1 MKAVLKSYRQAPRK
15 VRLVANLIKGKTVP
29 RALVELDVLPKRAS
43 GPMKK
48 LLMSA
53 VANAKENSGIALVD
67 LFVKEVRVDQGTILK
82 RSMPKSHGTAHPIH
96 THTSHIMIELI
107 ANAQVESGYGQAT
120 KSADSKSKVKS
131 GEDADKPKVSKKIAL
146 AKVKAAVKPKATK
159 SKSLTPKN

>member
-1 MKAVLKSYRQAPRK
+1 MKAILRSYRQAPRK

-53 VANAKENSGIALVD
+53 VANAKENDGIALTD

-96 THTSHIMIELI
+96 KHTSHIMIELV
-107 ANAQVESGYGQAT
+107 ANAQVES
-120 KSADSKSKVKS
+120 KKSKVKS
-131 GEDADKPKVSKKIAL
+131 GEDAEKPKVSKKAAF
-146 AKVKAAVKPKATK
+146 AKVKAAAKPTAVKKATTK
-159 SKSLTPKN
+159 KTK

>member
-1 MKAVLKSYRQAPRK
+1 MKAILRSYRQAPRK

-53 VANAKENSGIALVD
+53 IANAKENDGIALED

-82 RSMPKSHGTAHPIH
+82 RSMPKSHGSAHPIH
-96 THTSHIMIELI
+96 KHTSHIMIELI
-107 ANAQVESGYGQAT
+107 A
-120 KSADSKSKVKS
+120 SADTQVKSQKSKVES
-131 GEDADKPKVSKKIAL
+131 EETPKVSKKVAL
-146 AKVKAAVKPKATK
+146 AKVKATAKPKAVKKTK
-159 SKSLTPKN
+159 

>member
-1 MKAVLKSYRQAPRK
+1 MKAILRSYRQAPRK

-53 VANAKENSGIALVD
+53 VANAKENDGIDLVD

-96 THTSHIMIELI
+96 KHTSHIMIELI
-107 ANAQVESGYGQAT
+107 A
-120 KSADSKSKVKS
+120 SADVAPSKRAKKAGIAAV
-131 GEDADKPKVSKKIAL
+131 EVPKVSKKIAF
-146 AKVKAAVKPKATK
+146 AKVKAAAKPKVKAEKAVKK
-159 SKSLTPKN
+159 SK

>member
-1 MKAVLKSYRQAPRK
+1 MKAILRSYRQAPRK

-53 VANAKENSGIALVD
+53 VANAKENDKIALAD

-82 RSMPKSHGTAHPIH
+82 RSMPKSHGSAHPIH
-96 THTSHIMIELI
+96 KHTSHIMIELI
-107 ANAQVESGYGQAT
+107 ASVEVQSPKVHKVESA
-120 KSADSKSKVKS
+120 VK
-131 GEDADKPKVSKKIAL
+131 PVSKKIAL
-146 AKVKAAVKPKATK
+146 AKVKAAAKPKAEKK
-159 SKSLTPKN
+159 SK

>member
-1 MKAVLKSYRQAPRK
+1 MKAILRSYRQAPRK

-53 VANAKENSGIALVD
+53 IANAKENDGIALED

-82 RSMPKSHGTAHPIH
+82 RSMPKSHGSAHPIH
-96 THTSHIMIELI
+96 KHKSHIMIELI
-107 ANAQVESGYGQAT
+107 ASADTQVTSQKSQV
-120 KSADSKSKVKS
+120 KSA
-131 GEDADKPKVSKKIAL
+131 ETPKVSKKVAL
-146 AKVKAAVKPKATK
+146 AKVKAAAKPKAVKKTK
-159 SKSLTPKN
+159 

>member
-1 MKAVLKSYRQAPRK
+1 MKAILRSYRQAPRK

-53 VANAKENSGIALVD
+53 VANAKENSKIDLID

-96 THTSHIMIELI
+96 KHTSHIMIELI
-107 ANAQVESGYGQAT
+107 ASVDAPVKSG
-120 KSADSKSKVKS
+120 KSKVESDTKTD
-131 GEDADKPKVSKKIAL
+131 EKPVSKKVAF
-146 AKVKAAVKPKATK
+146 AKVKKAAKTK
-159 SKSLTPKN
+159 

>member
-1 MKAVLKSYRQAPRK
+1 
-15 VRLVANLIKGKTVP
+15 VANLIKGKTVP

-53 VANAKENSGIALVD
+53 VANAKENDGIDMID

-96 THTSHIMIELI
+96 KHTSHIMIELI
-107 ANAQVESGYGQAT
+107 A
-120 KSADSKSKVKS
+120 SADVTPRKLASKKVEKA
-131 GEDADKPKVSKKIAL
+131 EEEAPKVSKKVAL
-146 AKVKAAVKPKATK
+146 AKVKAAAKPKVAKKAVVKKTTK
-159 SKSLTPKN
+159 

>member
-1 MKAVLKSYRQAPRK
+1 MKAILRSYRQAPRK

-53 VANAKENSGIALVD
+53 VANAKENDGIDLVD

-96 THTSHIMIELI
+96 KHTSHIMIELI
-107 ANAQVESGYGQAT
+107 A
-120 KSADSKSKVKS
+120 SADVAPSKRALKASKAESTTEEAPK
-131 GEDADKPKVSKKIAL
+131 KVSKKTAL
-146 AKVKAAVKPKATK
+146 AKVKAAAKPKAVVKKTK
-159 SKSLTPKN
+159 